1 MAIRISY
8 EFWYARLV
16 KVCNLE
22 IIKMKSAF
30 NKALELISLFVEFIH
45 ILIKMKKD
53 GDFIPYD
60 KIKKKKNNE

>member
-1 MAIRISY
+1 M
-8 EFWYARLV
+8 
-16 KVCNLE
+16 
-22 IIKMKSAF
+22 IKMKKVF
-30 NKALELISLFVEFIH
+30 NKTLELISLSIEFIH